1 MKMKFDKS
9 KVYTALNADELK
21 VGSKVIAA
29 NTLGDLKSRVERNG
43 TLIQLGRI
51 NTEEY
56 QCRFTCDDGIDY
68 AFAYLVEEP
77 KRLNWTDLKIGD
89 VLRSPSMIEY
99 LVIGIDRNK
108 SKDTHIYA
116 SGIWLTDAQLKYWEK
131 VE

>member
-1 MKMKFDKS
+1 MKFDKS

-43 TLIQLGRI
+43 MLIQLDRI
-51 NTEEY
+51 NSEEY

-89 VLRSPSMIEY
+89 ILRSPSMIEY

-108 SKDTHIYA
+108 SKDTHIRVD
-116 SGIWLTDAQLKYWEK
+116 GVWLTDGQLRYWEK

>member
-1 MKMKFDKS
+1 MKFDKS

-43 TLIQLGRI
+43 TLIQLDCI

-56 QCRFTCDDGIDY
+56 QYRFTCDDGIDY